1 METKELLQTE
11 AKQAIKA
18 SLNEIKSIIDETAVL
33 SFNASLKDLRFIYE
47 DLKEFLVCNCNAD
60 ENFSGDFKAITIAFN
75 EAEISND
82 NILTLID
89 LLNIW
94 MDDFE
99 KCLAEHE
106 LFSGPLD
113 SQKIDALKSWI
124 NSRFLN

>member
-1 METKELLQTE
+1 MLQIE
-11 AKQAIKA
+11 IKRAIMV

-33 SFNASLKDLRFIYE
+33 NFNASLKDLRFIYE

-60 ENFSGDFKAITIAFN
+60 ENFSGDFKAIAKAFE
-75 EAEISND
+75 EADISNED
-82 NILTLID
+82 TLKLID

-113 SQKIDALKSWI
+113 DHKIDSLKDWI
-124 NSRFLN
+124 NSRVLN